1 MSLDLSMLDGVIKK
15 TIETVENGKYQIF
28 EIVEQAR
35 QESEHL
41 RHEIEQV
48 KEEVNQVI
56 ENTDRLEREFR
67 RSRQHLSVVSQNF
80 KQYTEDDIRKAYEQ
94 ANQKQLELLLLQE
107 KEGQLRE
114 RRNDLQFRL
123 RNIEQ
128 TVDKAEKVMGQMGVI
143 MGYLTGDLKQV
154 GEMIEDVKHQQQM
167 GLRIIQAQEE
177 ERKRVAREIHDGPA
191 QSMANVVLRTELV
204 EKVFI
209 HEGIEKAREEL
220 NEIKG
225 MIRES
230 LTDVRRI
237 IFNLRPM
244 ALDDLGL
251 VPTLKRYIEE
261 LSKKNHTDFEF
272 KTFGKENR
280 LPPAMEVALFR
291 LVQESLNNVIKHA
304 KATDVQ
310 LKLEFQRDRI
320 FLIVSDNGIGFDMKQ
335 KTREGFGI
343 LGMKE
348 RIKLLEGQIV
358 IQSAPGK
365 GTKLFL
371 SIPLNGEVREGKSK

>member
-41 RHEIEQV
+41 RQEIEQV

-80 KQYTEDDIRKAYEQ
+80 KQYTEEDIRKAYEQ

-154 GEMIEDVKHQQQM
+154 DEMIEDVKHQQQM

-280 LPPAMEVALFR
+280 LPSAMEVALFR

>member
-41 RHEIEQV
+41 RQEIRQV
-48 KEEVNQVI
+48 REEVNQVI

>member
-41 RHEIEQV
+41 RQEIEQV
-48 KEEVNQVI
+48 REEVNQVI

-261 LSKKNHTDFEF
+261 LSKKNYTDFEF

>member
-41 RHEIEQV
+41 RQEIEQV

-154 GEMIEDVKHQQQM
+154 GE
-167 GLRIIQAQEE
+167 
-177 ERKRVAREIHDGPA
+177 
-191 QSMANVVLRTELV
+191 
-204 EKVFI
+204 
-209 HEGIEKAREEL
+209 
-220 NEIKG
+220 
-225 MIRES
+225 
-230 LTDVRRI
+230 
-237 IFNLRPM
+237 
-244 ALDDLGL
+244 
-251 VPTLKRYIEE
+251 
-261 LSKKNHTDFEF
+261 
-272 KTFGKENR
+272 
-280 LPPAMEVALFR
+280 
-291 LVQESLNNVIKHA
+291 
-304 KATDVQ
+304 
-310 LKLEFQRDRI
+310 
-320 FLIVSDNGIGFDMKQ
+320 
-335 KTREGFGI
+335 
-343 LGMKE
+343 
-348 RIKLLEGQIV
+348 
-358 IQSAPGK
+358 
-365 GTKLFL
+365 
-371 SIPLNGEVREGKSK
+371 

>member
-41 RHEIEQV
+41 RQEIEQV

-261 LSKKNHTDFEF
+261 LSKKNHTEFEF

-358 IQSAPGK
+358 IQSALGK

>member
-41 RHEIEQV
+41 RQEIEQV

-67 RSRQHLSVVSQNF
+67 RYRQHLSVVSQNF

>member
-41 RHEIEQV
+41 RQEIEQV

-251 VPTLKRYIEE
+251 APTLKRYIEE

-358 IQSAPGK
+358 IQSALGK

>member
-41 RHEIEQV
+41 RQEIEQV

-261 LSKKNHTDFEF
+261 LSKKNHTEFEF

-304 KATDVQ
+304 KATHVQ

-358 IQSAPGK
+358 IQSALGK

>member
-1 MSLDLSMLDGVIKK
+1 
-15 TIETVENGKYQIF
+15 
-28 EIVEQAR
+28 
-35 QESEHL
+35 
-41 RHEIEQV
+41 
-48 KEEVNQVI
+48 
-56 ENTDRLEREFR
+56 
-67 RSRQHLSVVSQNF
+67 
-80 KQYTEDDIRKAYEQ
+80 
-94 ANQKQLELLLLQE
+94 
-107 KEGQLRE
+107 
-114 RRNDLQFRL
+114 
-123 RNIEQ
+123 
-128 TVDKAEKVMGQMGVI
+128 
-143 MGYLTGDLKQV
+143 
-154 GEMIEDVKHQQQM
+154 MIEDVKHQQQM

>member
-41 RHEIEQV
+41 RQEIEQV